1 MKLKSMS
8 LLHVIMPNKYRNP
21 RDCECGFSTVWMSA
35 WSVHKRTCRVAAGST
50 EIDLRERVQS
60 LEQQLHATHE
70 QMREQLQAKDKQI
83 EELLRQNKRPR
94 TENNTTVNQNF
105 NVNVFGKETLQHI
118 TDAKLQ
124 ELLSDPETSVA
135 RLVTLKHQPEEN
147 RNIRVPNIRD
157 KRIETLTER
166 DGVRMWET
174 HTKQDILAELVETN
188 ALILEGHADEDTT
201 TGKRYVEWHERL
213 LESTDQKGRIYR
225 DQLDRTHRALA
236 DLDRSV

>member
-1 MKLKSMS
+1 
-8 LLHVIMPNKYRNP
+8 MPNKYRNP

-60 LEQQLHATHE
+60 LEQQLQAKDEQMQAQNE
-70 QMREQLQAKDKQI
+70 QMREQMRAKDKQI

-135 RLVTLKHQPEEN
+135 RLVTLKHQPVEN
-147 RNIRVPNIRD
+147 RNVRVPNIRD
-157 KRIETLTER
+157 KRIEVLRER
-166 DGVRMWET
+166 DGTPTWET
-174 HTKQDILAELVETN
+174 HTKQDILAELVESN
-188 ALILEGHADEDTT
+188 ALLLEGHADEDTT
-201 TGKRYVEWHERL
+201 TGKRYVEWHEKL

-236 DLDRSV
+236 DLGRGGS